1 MQLVARVSMS
11 ACEPGRPTANRRHHT
26 TIGLL
31 DFEGSSRL
39 AGGEERATG
48 YRLSRRYSLRDPFM
62 GLPAVSGAPMD
73 AQNVTSPSAIRYIA
87 IYA

>member
-1 MQLVARVSMS
+1 MS
-11 ACEPGRPTANRRHHT
+11 AYEPRRPTANRRHHT

>member
-1 MQLVARVSMS
+1 MS
-11 ACEPGRPTANRRHHT
+11 LAAPPQIDDT
-26 TIGLL
+26 TPRLAFL
-31 DFEGSSRL
+31 MSGSPAAL

>member
-1 MQLVARVSMS
+1 MQGIARVSLS
-11 ACEPGRPTANRRHHT
+11 SYEPRRPTANRRYHT

-48 YRLSRRYSLRDPFM
+48 YRLSRRYSLPDPFM